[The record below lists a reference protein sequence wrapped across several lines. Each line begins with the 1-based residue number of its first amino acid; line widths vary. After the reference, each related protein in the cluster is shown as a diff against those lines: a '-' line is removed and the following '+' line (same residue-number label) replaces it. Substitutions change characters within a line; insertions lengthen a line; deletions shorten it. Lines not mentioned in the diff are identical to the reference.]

1 MNCYFQKVLINKK
14 QFGID
19 IVDCIETIQTT
30 NTMQEFIQIPTEYI
44 EQVLEKTTG
53 VRPNLQDELVYLRT
67 SLSYLREGM
76 SVEEATDLATIDYLM
91 AS

>member
-1 MNCYFQKVLINKK
+1 
-14 QFGID
+14 
-19 IVDCIETIQTT
+19 
-30 NTMQEFIQIPTEYI
+30 MQEYIQIPTEYI
-44 EQVLEKTTG
+44 EQVLEKTAG

-67 SLSYLREGM
+67 SLGYLREGM